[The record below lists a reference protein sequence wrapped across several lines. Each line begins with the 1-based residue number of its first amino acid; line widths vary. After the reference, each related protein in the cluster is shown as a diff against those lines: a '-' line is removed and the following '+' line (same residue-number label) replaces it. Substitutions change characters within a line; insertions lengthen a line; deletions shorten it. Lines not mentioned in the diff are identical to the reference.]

1 MCLLLRRLCLCASTY
16 LHWID
21 LKKCKIHVWTEHKD
35 LPRAY
40 DTILHAHKAL
50 ELRWQTPRRKCSHS
64 RVFRAAYFKTSVQV
78 HQCGRPGFAQAEA
91 AEHSTSRAGVSA
103 GPARV
108 LLHKMGLPRYCCST
122 AFGQL
127 QGKKMRTSLI
137 KEIKLP
143 CMGWFSPQIRS
154 GSHRSVDLWD
164 PQGNVLVST
173 AQVSFL
179 CNTQSLTCNDFR
191 VFLPVLSRMQ
201 GGPIRAGRLLRC
213 FWSPGSCEGT
223 AALPAPARPPR
234 GRFGAV
240 GRSRIGATHGQAH
253 KTGSSPGKQRSFSH
267 LHFPPC

>member
-1 MCLLLRRLCLCASTY
+1 M
-16 LHWID
+16 
-21 LKKCKIHVWTEHKD
+21 
-35 LPRAY
+35 
-40 DTILHAHKAL
+40 
-50 ELRWQTPRRKCSHS
+50 
-64 RVFRAAYFKTSVQV
+64 

-173 AQVSFL
+173 AQISFL